1 MSFFNVTISGLESI
15 QEDVN
20 AEIQTIWT
28 KVPKALNNV
37 GREMIVNLQK
47 HIENEWYYGYS
58 PKGYKRRTDDSS
70 LGTPLG
76 SADYMDY
83 SANGGQFEFT
93 YVPKGD
99 HENSLWHTRD
109 GDDLTESI
117 QTGEL
122 KGDPP
127 PRPFWNSFLFEQE
140 QSGIINAF
148 AEGMLPDYK
157 VVSDGNDVVGVE
169 SESALASGIADYHNY
184 GDDDDTEF
192 LPD

>member
-47 HIENEWYYGYS
+47 HIENEWYYGFF
-58 PKGYKRRTDDSS
+58 PKTYKRRTDDSS

-83 SANGGQFEFT
+83 SANGGRLEFT

-99 HENSLWHTRD
+99 HENSEWHTRD

-169 SESALASGIADYHNY
+169 SESSLASGIADYHIY
-184 GDDDDTEF
+184 DDDDDTEF